1 MKSTVR
7 IDDDLMQFV
16 VDTAKHNGVSIQF
29 YLNNLL
35 EKGIIKEIK
44 ALHDRLKACKTTN
57 PWEKEFSKID
67 IPSKDDEFSCP
78 QFGYDQAVRDAEQ
91 GT

>member
-1 MKSTVR
+1 MKSMVS

-16 VDTAKHNGVSIQF
+16 VGMANNNGISIQS
-29 YLNNLL
+29 YLNNIL
-35 EKGIIKEIK
+35 EKGIIKE
-44 ALHDRLKACKTTN
+44 LEECKTPN
-57 PWEKEFSKID
+57 PLEKEFRKID
-67 IPSKDDEFSCP
+67 ITPKDDEFSCP

>member
-1 MKSTVR
+1 MLSCR
-7 IDDDLMQFV
+7 AI
-16 VDTAKHNGVSIQF
+16 SP
-29 YLNNLL
+29 
-35 EKGIIKEIK
+35 
-44 ALHDRLKACKTTN
+44 C
-57 PWEKEFSKID
+57 EKEFSKID